1 MGNTTHR
8 RPAADIRAAIAAER
22 RELAA
27 MLDGLSAE
35 EWDAP
40 TLCGGWRV
48 REVAAHMTMGFRY
61 SLSKTA
67 WELIRSRGS
76 LHRMT
81 DRCARKDSAAHSTRE
96 LAALL
101 RDHADHPWRPPVGGI
116 EAALGHDVIHGLDIT
131 VALGLDRRVPEDR
144 VRILLESVNARTLK
158 FFKADLG
165 GIELRADDLDWS
177 FGTGTPL
184 SGAAQDLLLLAY
196 GRRLPQDTS
205 AANQAVAS
213 SLRRCDRVSPRT
225 VTGMPAVQRRQRQ
238 AATRSTLRRPGRDR
252 HPGRLRREGP
262 DRSVRSWEGPRPPVD
277 CDGVPLR
284 QRLTASAAKVRIDSE
299 ARFWF

>member
-61 SLSKTA
+61 SLPKMA
-67 WELIRSRGS
+67 WELVRSRGN

-81 DRCARKDSAAHSTRE
+81 DRCAHEDAAAHSTRE

-101 RDHADHPWRPPVGGI
+101 RDNADHPWKPPVGGI

-144 VRILLESVNARTLK
+144 VRILLESVDAKTLK
-158 FFKADLG
+158 FFGADLG

-196 GRRLPQDTS
+196 GRRLPPGHLRGEPS
-205 AANQAVAS
+205 GRFLLAAQV
-213 SLRRCDRVSPRT
+213 
-225 VTGMPAVQRRQRQ
+225 
-238 AATRSTLRRPGRDR
+238 
-252 HPGRLRREGP
+252 
-262 DRSVRSWEGPRPPVD
+262 
-277 CDGVPLR
+277 
-284 QRLTASAAKVRIDSE
+284 
-299 ARFWF
+299 

>member
-1 MGNTTHR
+1 MGNTTYR

-27 MLDGLSAE
+27 VLDGLSAE

-61 SLSKTA
+61 SLSKLG
-67 WELIRSRGS
+67 WELITARGS

-81 DRCARKDSAAHSTRE
+81 DRCARKDAAARSTRE

-101 RDHADHPWRPPVGGI
+101 RDNADHPWRPPVGGI

-144 VRILLESVNARTLK
+144 VRILLESVNSRTLK
-158 FFKADLG
+158 FFGADLS

-184 SGAAQDLLLLAY
+184 YGAAQDLLLLAY
-196 GRRLPQDTS
+196 GRRLPPGHLRGAPGERFL
-205 AANQAVAS
+205 AA
-213 SLRRCDRVSPRT
+213 
-225 VTGMPAVQRRQRQ
+225 PA
-238 AATRSTLRRPGRDR
+238 
-252 HPGRLRREGP
+252 
-262 DRSVRSWEGPRPPVD
+262 
-277 CDGVPLR
+277 
-284 QRLTASAAKVRIDSE
+284 
-299 ARFWF
+299 